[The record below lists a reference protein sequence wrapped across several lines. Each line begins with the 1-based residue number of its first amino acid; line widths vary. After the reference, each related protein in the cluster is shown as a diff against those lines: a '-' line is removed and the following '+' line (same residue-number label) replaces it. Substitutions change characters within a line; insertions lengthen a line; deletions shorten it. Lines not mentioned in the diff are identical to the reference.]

1 MVMYI
6 SYLSVPE
13 TPARGAELARLDV
26 SLVLAWAWTVMLL
39 IYFHHG
45 PKHLGIA
52 TAFKCLSLNMNKI
65 NVKCTEYEE
74 VQNIHEEGVIV
85 RLFPHQISKMNLNQK
100 NMTGDTGKTF
110 LTCVQWPL
118 VIKK

>member
-45 PKHLGIA
+45 PKNLGIA
-52 TAFKCLSLNMNKI
+52 TPFKCLCLNMNKI

-85 RLFPHQISKMNLNQK
+85 RLSPTRSPK
-100 NMTGDTGKTF
+100 
-110 LTCVQWPL
+110 
-118 VIKK
+118 